1 MEFSVDRN
9 LLTDFDEKKDV
20 YNSFAKTVA
29 DLLERLLIAK
39 NTSFHS
45 ISYRCKARVSL
56 ERKIDTKQGYSAL
69 EDITDLAG
77 ARIITHFSDDV
88 DVVAN
93 MVESEF
99 KIDKANSID
108 KRAALDP
115 DRFGYLSLHYVVSLK
130 REREKLQEYSAFKG
144 LKIEIQIRS
153 ILQHTWAEI
162 EHDIGYKSSIEVPR
176 GIKRKFS
183 RMAGLLELADQE
195 FVSIRT
201 ELSKYE
207 KSVKQEILK
216 NPDKVA
222 LDKITYLDF
231 INSDSTCLSIDS
243 AIATLCKF
251 KFFETPKN
259 VSKQLDG
266 LSFFGLKTIEQLK
279 QSLIQNEADIMRR
292 AADVAET
299 RKAAITEPVSRG
311 ISIFYL
317 SHILAAKSRDPK
329 IIDQYI
335 SARGMETGGKFREYL
350 LNFFR
355 Q

>member
-1 MEFSVDRN
+1 MEKN
-9 LLTDFDEKKDV
+9 LLVDFDAKRDV

-29 DLLERLLIAK
+29 DLLERLLVAK

-45 ISYRCKARVSL
+45 ISYRCKARLSL
-56 ERKIDTKQGYSAL
+56 ERKIDNKQSYSEL

-77 ARIITHFSDDV
+77 ARVITHLSDDV
-88 DVVAN
+88 DVVAT

-99 KIDKANSID
+99 KVDKINSID

-201 ELSKYE
+201 ELGKYE
-207 KSVKQEILK
+207 RSIKQEILK
-216 NPDKVA
+216 NPEKVSLDKV
-222 LDKITYLDF
+222 TYLDF
-231 INSDSTCLSIDS
+231 INSDEACSSIDT
-243 AIATLCKF
+243 AIANLCRF
-251 KFFETPKN
+251 TFFETPKN
-259 VSKQLDG
+259 ISKQLDS
-266 LSFFGLKTIEQLK
+266 LSFFGIKTIEQLK
-279 QSLIQNEADIMRR
+279 QSLIQNEGDIMRR
-292 AADVAET
+292 AADVAHT
-299 RKAAITEPVSRG
+299 RSSARFEMVSKG

-317 SHILAAKSRDPK
+317 GHVLAAKSQDPEV
-329 IIDQYI
+329 IDNYI
-335 SARGMETGGKFREYL
+335 SIRGLQSGTKKFRDYL
-350 LNFFR
+350 IGFYR
-355 Q
+355 

>member
-1 MEFSVDRN
+1 MDRD
-9 LLTDFDEKKDV
+9 LVADFDVKRDV

-29 DLLERLLIAK
+29 DLLERLLLAK
-39 NTSFHS
+39 KTSYHS
-45 ISYRCKARVSL
+45 ISYRCKARESL
-56 ERKIDTKQGYSAL
+56 ERKVDTKQSYNAL

-88 DVVAN
+88 DVVAS

-99 KIDKANSID
+99 KIDRVNSID

-162 EHDIGYKSSIEVPR
+162 EHDIGYKSSVEVPR
-176 GIKRKFS
+176 GTRRKFS

-195 FVSIRT
+195 FVSIRS
-201 ELSKYE
+201 ELVKYE
-207 KSVKQEILK
+207 KSVKLEILK

-222 LDKITYLDF
+222 LDKVTYLDF
-231 INSDSTCLSIDS
+231 VSSDAKCLVVDA
-243 AIATLCKF
+243 AIADLCKF
-251 KFFETPKN
+251 TFFETPKN

-266 LSFFGLKTIEQLK
+266 LLFFGVKTIEQLK
-279 QSLIQNEADIMRR
+279 KALIENEADIMRR

-299 RKAAITEPVSRG
+299 RSSKEKSAPVSRG

-317 SHILAAKSRDPK
+317 THVLAANSRDPEL
-329 IIDQYI
+329 IDAFLT
-335 SARGMETGGKFREYL
+335 ARNLPAGAKFKEYL
-350 LNFFR
+350 LNFP

>member
-1 MEFSVDRN
+1 MDRDI
-9 LLTDFDEKKDV
+9 LIDFDVKKDV

-45 ISYRCKARVSL
+45 ISFRCKKRNSL
-56 ERKIDTKQGYSAL
+56 ERKIETKQSYASL

-77 ARIITHFSDDV
+77 ARVITHFSDDV

-93 MVESEF
+93 LVESEF

-108 KRAALDP
+108 KRAMLDP

-201 ELSKYE
+201 ELNKYE
-207 KSVKQEILK
+207 RSVKQEILR
-216 NPDKVA
+216 NPERVA
-222 LDKITYLDF
+222 LDKVTYLDF
-231 INSDSTCLSIDS
+231 INSDATCLTLDS
-243 AIATLCKF
+243 AIATLCNFTFSEK
-251 KFFETPKN
+251 PKN
-259 VSKQLDG
+259 VPMQLDF
-266 LSFFGLKTIEQLK
+266 LEFFGIKTIEQLK
-279 QSLIQNEADIMRR
+279 TSLIQNEKYIMLR
-292 AADVAET
+292 ASDVAEPRAEQSMQT
-299 RKAAITEPVSRG
+299 VSRG

-317 SHILAAKSRDPK
+317 GQILAARSQDPETIERYLSIRNMNPDPK
-329 IIDQYI
+329 FTD
-335 SARGMETGGKFREYL
+335 YL
-350 LNFFR
+350 LNFTDR
-355 Q
+355 LN